1 VAEHRSL
8 KAEVAS
14 SIDGGSIMH
23 GISTKAS
30 ATHRSTGPGLGRTV
44 RDIMSTEVLV
54 LSPDLT
60 LRDAIELLA
69 ARHITGAPV
78 VAGDR
83 VIGVISANDVLAFEA
98 ATPGVPTER
107 PEQPEQDGPEEP
119 EAEAWEVETEPPG
132 AYFGELWADAGADV
146 AERFAQRMGP
156 EWDVLEEHTVA
167 EAMSRGVR
175 SVRPDQSVTDAA
187 AYMLKERIHRAV
199 VLEGDELAGIV
210 TATDIMRAVAERR
223 L

>member
-1 VAEHRSL
+1 MSPLRVAEHRSL
-8 KAEVAS
+8 KAEVAC

-107 PEQPEQDGPEEP
+107 PEQPEQD
-119 EAEAWEVETEPPG
+119 
-132 AYFGELWADAGADV
+132 
-146 AERFAQRMGP
+146 
-156 EWDVLEEHTVA
+156 VLEEHTVA